1 MQDAASRTQNNSDA
15 SPNDPDEDPLALSN
29 LNARREA
36 EEYRTLGQ
44 ERQAQGDVEDAA
56 AYYRISLD
64 IFPTA
69 EAHTY
74 LGWAIACKGSWEDA
88 IAECEKAI
96 ALDPDLGNPYNDIA
110 VYLIELN
117 RLDEALPFL
126 DSALAAPR
134 YDCRHYP
141 PYHRGRILERKG
153 RFMEAKDAYR
163 ASLEIEPEWEPAR
176 IGYHRALGF
185 LN

>member
-1 MQDAASRTQNNSDA
+1 MQDISNRAENNT
-15 SPNDPDEDPLALSN
+15 DESTAEPTDDSLDLTD
-29 LNARREA
+29 LNARVEA
-36 EEYRTLGQ
+36 EEYRNLGQ

-56 AYYRISLD
+56 AYYRVSLD
-64 IFPTA
+64 LFPTA

-74 LGWAIACKGSWEDA
+74 LGWAIASRGSWDEA

-117 RLDEALPFL
+117 RLDEALPYL
-126 DSALAAPR
+126 EKAKAAVR
-134 YDCRHYP
+134 YDCCHYP
-141 PYHRGRILERKG
+141 YYHQGRILERKG
-153 RFMEAKDAYR
+153 RFTAARDAYR
-163 ASLEIEPEWEPAR
+163 ASLDIEPTWEPAR
-176 IGYHRALGF
+176 IGFHRALGF

>member
-1 MQDAASRTQNNSDA
+1 MFVL
-15 SPNDPDEDPLALSN
+15 NDLN
-29 LNARREA
+29 LRVEA

-56 AYYRISLD
+56 AYYQMSLD

-69 EAHTY
+69 QAHTY
-74 LGWAIACKGSWEDA
+74 LAWALASRGSWEDA

-96 ALDPDLGNPYNDIA
+96 ALDPEMGNPYNDIA
-110 VYLIELN
+110 VYLIELD
-117 RLDEALPFL
+117 RLDEALTFL
-126 DSALAAPR
+126 QKALDAPR

-141 PYHRGRILERKG
+141 YYHRGRIFERKG
-153 RFMEAKDAYR
+153 RFIAARDAYR
-163 ASLEIEPEWEPAR
+163 ASLDAEPNWEPAR
-176 IGYHRALGF
+176 VGFHRALGF